1 MDGSKVILTIAF
13 LGALLVVSLL
23 AAMKIFII
31 YPENGTNDQIQA
43 TIPSVKEMFRQR
55 KDLKEEN
62 FIANTCYEPKF
73 FKPKTILQNRKLGY
87 DFRAMTRKLNNGKVA
102 MDDDRL
108 LSLIRN
114 YWIYNPSLKQYKFYD
129 NRIDYSSGQSSL
141 VDSLL
146 NNKES
151 GFYVECGAY
160 DGETQSTTLLF
171 ERYRK
176 WQGLLIEP
184 DPTSFRKLMM
194 KHRMAFILNACISPY
209 PYPLMMKLTKRGI
222 YSKTE
227 VNTSSP
233 FTYVQCFPL
242 HSVLLALDLQ
252 AVDFL
257 SLDLSGIELSV
268 LKTMPLKSINIETL
282 SISCDRCSE
291 KNERDIVYFLKSN
304 NYKLVT
310 KIENYNTLSRDLIF
324 HRKQKDV

>member
-1 MDGSKVILTIAF
+1 MDGSKVFLTIAV
-13 LGALLVVSLL
+13 LGTLLVMSLL
-23 AAMKIFII
+23 AAMKAFITD
-31 YPENGTNDQIQA
+31 PTRNDQQQA
-43 TIPSVKEMFRQR
+43 TIPLVPEMFRQR
-55 KDLKEEN
+55 KELNVEN
-62 FIANTCYEPKF
+62 FNANTCYEPKS
-73 FKPKTILQNRKLGY
+73 FKPKIILQARKSRY
-87 DFRAMTRKLNNGKVA
+87 DFRAMTKKLNNERVA
-102 MDDDRL
+102 MDDARL

-129 NRIDYSSGQSSL
+129 HRLDYSSGQSSL

-146 NNKES
+146 NNKEN

-184 DPTSFRKLMM
+184 DPTSFQKLML
-194 KHRMAFILNACISPY
+194 KHRMAFILNACVSPY

-222 YSKTE
+222 YSRIE
-227 VNTSSP
+227 VNTTSP

-242 HSVLLALDLQ
+242 HSILLALDLQ

-257 SLDLSGIELSV
+257 SLDLSEIELDV

-282 SISCDRCSE
+282 SISCDRCSD
-291 KNERDIVYFLKSN
+291 KNETDIIYYLKSN

-310 KIENYNTLSRDLIF
+310 KIENYNMLSRDLIF
-324 HRKQKDV
+324 IRKHSSA